1 MNSAPD
7 FGVAARRT
15 LLAWSRT
22 ALAMAADALLFLRA
36 GVQRDDHSLL
46 LVGVALSA
54 LALLLAGAGWQRHRA
69 LRKRQSRPVAE
80 AVVAWTAAGVA
91 VAAAGVLW
99 AVRP

>member
-1 MNSAPD
+1 MNSVSD
-7 FGVAARRT
+7 SGVAARRT

-36 GVQRDDHSLL
+36 GAQREDLSLL

-54 LALLLAGAGWQRHRA
+54 LALFLAAAGWHRHRA
-69 LRKRQSRPVAE
+69 LRERQSRPVAE
-80 AVVAWTAAGVA
+80 AVVALTAAGVA